1 MSIILEGNNLWRG
14 AKCLSSLRIIR
25 NAVFFKVVH
34 LQTSLGKSGKQL
46 LIADFNKKFSVSR
59 TELSG
64 SFQIGI
70 RK

>member
-1 MSIILEGNNLWRG
+1 MSIILEGNIFG
-14 AKCLSSLRIIR
+14 GVPGVLSSSRVIR

-64 SFQIGI
+64 SFQIGT